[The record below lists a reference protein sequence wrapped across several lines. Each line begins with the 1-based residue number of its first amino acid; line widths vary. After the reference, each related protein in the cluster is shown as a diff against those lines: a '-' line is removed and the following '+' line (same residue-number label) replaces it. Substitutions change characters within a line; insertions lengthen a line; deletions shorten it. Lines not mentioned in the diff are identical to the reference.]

1 MVTVQRFAQEDAA
14 HIDIIDRTNKK
25 KQRHTN
31 SRKSAKL
38 EDIDQ
43 IYDQI
48 KKVNR
53 APSGSIIR
61 KTFHNLFDINAKG
74 VLCTIRKALPIFKDS
89 CHRSLLLL
97 QQMIQKKKTSLERY

>member
-14 HIDIIDRTNKK
+14 HVDIIDRTNKK

-38 EDIDQ
+38 EEIDK

-53 APSGSIIR
+53 APLDSIIR
-61 KTFHNLFDINAKG
+61 KTFHTLFDINAS
-74 VLCTIRKALPIFKDS
+74 VLSKIQQAINIFKDS